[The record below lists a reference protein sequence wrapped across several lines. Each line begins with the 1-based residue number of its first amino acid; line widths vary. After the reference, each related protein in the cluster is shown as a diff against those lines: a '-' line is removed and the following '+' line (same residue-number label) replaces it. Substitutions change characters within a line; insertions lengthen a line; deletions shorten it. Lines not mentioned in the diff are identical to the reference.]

1 MKQKIVIAKSVN
13 QRDALAILT
22 NKMKLREPSTHGK
35 RILKTNKVYV
45 NALLCP
51 SCKCIMEKGKSLLKK
66 KYIASFYIINVKIKT
81 MYESNNV
88 NVTNV
93 VNHEANL
100 VNR

>member
-1 MKQKIVIAKSVN
+1 MKEKIVIAKSVN

-22 NKMKLREPSTHGK
+22 NKMKLCEPSTHGK
-35 RILKTNKVYV
+35 RILKTNKVYA

-51 SCKCIMEKGKSLLKK
+51 SCKCIMEKGKFLLKK
-66 KYIASFYIINVKIKT
+66 KYISPFYIINVKIKT
-81 MYESNNV
+81 MYEPNNV